1 MFYCLL
7 RSSKISFFWPQLS
20 AKLPFC
26 IKSESRT
33 AERFRKSANDE
44 SVTTLDNDQTSITG
58 RVGNGKGSAIVAVK
72 FLQGARKRNS
82 PGKP

>member
-33 AERFRKSANDE
+33 AERFRKSASGD
-44 SVTTLDNDQTSITG
+44 SVTTFDCCRTSG
-58 RVGNGKGSAIVAVK
+58 VSNED
-72 FLQGARKRNS
+72 
-82 PGKP
+82 